1 MNSDQ
6 EKLNSLL
13 QRLATPAS
21 QPLTPEETQWLEDF
35 KRRYPF
41 FSIPTQSEGSPSMLD
56 VVTAPSR
63 QALARMEGVDDAS
76 RFDNFYPEEKGPV
89 TPTTYAAIDD
99 FLNTYG
105 HQSEEEDQ
113 LLERLIFNPIP
124 DYAQQLAQE
133 ENESLPDAPTDENDS
148 NSAEARLNRFILNH
162 RHGSQVLSQQ
172 PPLSDAEK
180 TPKATETDNSTTAS
194 TPPQTVAESQPT
206 TEVRVKK
213 TTAPHQ
219 RTESSKQAHSDGL
232 LSESL
237 AKIYIKTRRYEQ
249 AYEILNGLSLRFPEK
264 SSYFADQLRFLR
276 KLILNEQKKRIENS
290 RESDNNH

>member
-1 MNSDQ
+1 
-6 EKLNSLL
+6 
-13 QRLATPAS
+13 
-21 QPLTPEETQWLEDF
+21 
-35 KRRYPF
+35 
-41 FSIPTQSEGSPSMLD
+41 MLD

-63 QALARMEGVDDAS
+63 EALARMEGIDDAS
-76 RFDNFYPEEKGPV
+76 RFDNFYPQEKGPS

-133 ENESLPDAPTDENDS
+133 EEESLPVATDDDSDS

-162 RHGSQVLSQQ
+162 RHGSQVLPQQ
-172 PPLSDAEK
+172 PPLSNSEK
-180 TPKATETDNSTTAS
+180 TPKATEDDSSTTTNYS
-194 TPPQTVAESQPT
+194 PQTEAESQRP
-206 TEVRVKK
+206 TEVRPKK
-213 TTAPHQ
+213 PNTPHQ
-219 RTESSKQAHSDGL
+219 RAETPKQAPSDGL

-276 KLILNEQKKRIENS
+276 KLILNEQKMRIENS
-290 RESDNNH
+290 RESDNNR